1 MNATPYLYNVPA
13 DLACFAPLLKAF
25 GVRDAFGCSD
35 FVQVRQCPSSSP
47 TYSIF
52 RKSYCFKLPYSILL
66 CFSYINMKKELMFR
80 LLFFGYAHVTRC

>member
-1 MNATPYLYNVPA
+1 VNATPYLYNVPA

-35 FVQVRQCPSSSP
+35 FVQVRQCPSSPP
-47 TYSIF
+47 TYSILQ
-52 RKSYCFKLPYSILL
+52 KSYPPLL
-66 CFSYINMKKELMFR
+66 QLYQYEKKLMFG